1 MTNQFDQPI
10 TRVTASDQ
18 MALMTAYP
26 TGVAVITAID
36 GDGSLHGM
44 TCTSLTSVTLNPPT
58 LLVSFR
64 RASGTLRAARR
75 RGRFGVNLLHA
86 RGRRAAEVFSTAVED
101 RFGEVRWQHSEVTGM
116 PWLAEDAH
124 AFAGCVVRE
133 SIAVSDSEVVFGEIC
148 EIVQERDLPLLYG
161 MREFSV
167 WTAER
172 QLTGPLTTLC
182 PMNHITYPKPGHMVS
197 PGADR

>member
-1 MTNQFDQPI
+1 MTNHFDQPI

-26 TGVAVITAID
+26 TGVAVVTAID
-36 GDGSLHGM
+36 DDGSLHGM

-58 LLVSFR
+58 LLVSFHR
-64 RASGTLRAARR
+64 KSGTLRAARR

-101 RFGEVRWQHSEVTGM
+101 RFGEVRWQHSDVTGM
-116 PWLAEDAH
+116 PWLTEDAH

-133 SIAVSDSEVVFGEIC
+133 SIEVSDSEVVLGEIC

-172 QLTGPLTTLC
+172 QRIGRLRPQESHHVPEAVLHGFARA
-182 PMNHITYPKPGHMVS
+182 N
-197 PGADR
+197 R